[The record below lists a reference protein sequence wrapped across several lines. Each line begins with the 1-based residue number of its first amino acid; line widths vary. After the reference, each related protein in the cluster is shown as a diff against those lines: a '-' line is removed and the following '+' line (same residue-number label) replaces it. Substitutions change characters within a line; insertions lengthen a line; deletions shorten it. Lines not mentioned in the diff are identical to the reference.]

1 MAEYSTL
8 ARPYAKAAFE
18 AALQLKQLDDWS
30 TQLDTLAAITAE
42 ARVVELINNPSL
54 PVQEKARIV
63 KDLLGSDLADSLAS
77 LIDVLAEN
85 RRLTL
90 LGEVSRQFDELKAD
104 HEKNAQAVVTSAFAL
119 TEAQQS
125 ALAKQLKAKLG
136 RDVTLQVEVDASLI
150 GGVLIRS
157 GDLVID
163 GSVRGKLAKLAEA
176 MNS

>member
-18 AALQLKQLDDWS
+18 AALQLKQLDAWS
-30 TQLDTLAAITAE
+30 SQLATLGAITADDK
-42 ARVVELINNPSL
+42 VVELINNPSL
-54 PVQEKARIV
+54 PVQEKAQLV
-63 KDLLGSDLADSLAS
+63 KQLLGEELTDSLAS

-90 LGEVSRQFDELKAD
+90 LGEVSSQFDALKAE
-104 HEKNAQAVVTSAFAL
+104 HEKSATALVKSAFAM
-119 TEAQQS
+119 TKAQQD
-125 ALAKQLKAKLG
+125 ALAKKLKAKLG
-136 RDVTLQVEVDASLI
+136 RDVTLQVEVDPSLI